1 MDIHS
6 LSREYVRHIDDAF
19 SDLIEGEGLPPD
31 LFVGPGIPR
40 IRPTL
45 LLLSACATQRVQ
57 ELDSD
62 DMEHVALS
70 VEMCAAAIAIH
81 DAALGQQG
89 GLRRR
94 VARKVLGRVR
104 TLAGNQ
110 LFVRAVR
117 LMTQVSSDSAHLGEL
132 LSIFSDVFQG
142 SGRIEEW
149 KNQIPTSQEL
159 LEYHLDRNIQLFSF
173 VCRSGARIAGAEP
186 KSIGILG
193 RYGTHVGMAWLIAEE
208 LFWLLESK
216 ESALQFVRA
225 QANHYESPYILTIQK
240 EEEDRPKLWSDLCQ
254 SNDLST
260 AEEFYHT
267 ICTRYYFQESL
278 RTVVEFVFKAES
290 TIRGLEETPHREALI
305 AILHHI
311 TDEIKERIQEWEPQ
325 GQL

>member
-1 MDIHS
+1 MDLHS
-6 LSREYVRHIDDAF
+6 LSREYVRHIDNAF

-31 LFVGPGIPR
+31 LFVGPGVPR
-40 IRPTL
+40 IRPML

-149 KNQIPTSQEL
+149 KSMIPTPDEL
-159 LEYHLDRNIQLFSF
+159 LEYHQDRNIQLFSF

-193 RYGTHVGMAWLIAEE
+193 RYGTHAGMAWLIAEE

-216 ESALQFVRA
+216 ESALQLIRA
-225 QANHYESPYILTIQK
+225 QANHYEPPYLLTIQK
-240 EEEDRPKLWSDLCQ
+240 DEVDRHRLWSTLCQ
-254 SNDLST
+254 SNDSNV
-260 AEEFYHT
+260 AEELYDV
-267 ICTRYYFQESL
+267 ICTKFYFQESL

-290 TIRGLEETPHREALI
+290 TIRGLEQTPHREALI
-305 AILHHI
+305 GLLHHI
-311 TDEIKERIQEWEPQ
+311 TDELKERIREWEPQ